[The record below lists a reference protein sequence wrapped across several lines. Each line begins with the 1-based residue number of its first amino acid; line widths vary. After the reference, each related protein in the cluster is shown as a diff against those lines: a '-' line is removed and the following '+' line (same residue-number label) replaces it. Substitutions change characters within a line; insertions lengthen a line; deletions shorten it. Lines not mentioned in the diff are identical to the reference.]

1 MSAPDRPMLLTVA
14 GADELPV
21 YPLRAGT
28 RVGALDYFPLFH
40 TRFLGSSMFATSTN
54 EEIGAA
60 LALWT
65 YALGT
70 QDPGG
75 TLPLADLDLAH
86 AARCWRDM
94 ATWERL
100 RAGVLRGWAR
110 VRIVDEA
117 EETVA
122 VRLSHPV
129 VTEAAVEM
137 SRIVVGAQARRQ
149 GNLARQK
156 FGRLRATM
164 RDLGHEHLAR
174 DDDAV
179 RRVQEWLTERSL
191 PQSKP
196 DVRAAV
202 QRIFNV
208 IT

>member
-1 MSAPDRPMLLTVA
+1 MSAPDRPMPLAIA
-14 GADELPV
+14 GAEELPV

-40 TRFLGSSMFATSTN
+40 TRLLGSSMFATATN

-60 LALWT
+60 LALWA
-65 YALGT
+65 YAVGT

-94 ATWERL
+94 ATWGRL
-100 RAGVLRGWAR
+100 RTSVLRGWTR
-110 VRIVDEA
+110 VRVIDEA

-122 VRLSHPV
+122 IRLAHPV

-137 SRIVVGAQARRQ
+137 SRIVAGAQARRQ

-174 DDDAV
+174 DDEAV
-179 RRVQEWLTERSL
+179 RRVQEWLAERGL
-191 PQSKP
+191 PQTKP
-196 DVRAAV
+196 DVRSAM